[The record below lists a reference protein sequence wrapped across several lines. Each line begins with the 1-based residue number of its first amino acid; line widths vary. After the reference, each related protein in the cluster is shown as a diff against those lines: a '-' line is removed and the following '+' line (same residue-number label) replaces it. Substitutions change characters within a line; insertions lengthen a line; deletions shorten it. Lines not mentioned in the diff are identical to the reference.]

1 MAEDI
6 ALLVPVAV
14 QQSPG
19 TLCERHVSCN
29 LRHECG
35 RPASACLAACRLLSA
50 AEPDS
55 MCEGRGRKKGAVQR
69 RQLCSGALSGVLC
82 VLFADASCL

>member
-19 TLCERHVSCN
+19 TLCERRVSCN
-29 LRHECG
+29 LRHKCG
-35 RPASACLAACRLLSA
+35 RPASACLAACQLLSA
-50 AEPDS
+50 AEPGGLRRKWHKEKRS
-55 MCEGRGRKKGAVQR
+55 AATAAVLGRTLRCIMCAF
-69 RQLCSGALSGVLC
+69 C
-82 VLFADASCL
+82 